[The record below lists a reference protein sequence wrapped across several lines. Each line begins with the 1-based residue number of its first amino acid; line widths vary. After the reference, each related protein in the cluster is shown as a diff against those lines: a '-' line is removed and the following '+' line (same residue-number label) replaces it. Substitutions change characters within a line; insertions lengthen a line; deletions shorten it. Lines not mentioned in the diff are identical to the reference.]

1 MYRTGDLV
9 QQNDD
14 GSLTFLGRR
23 DMQIK
28 VRGQR
33 VEVGE
38 IEYWVIQHPIVR
50 DVVVLFPQQ
59 GPFQNR
65 LVGIVVLQELASSD
79 GYTSH
84 IQQLDLANFPGL
96 STQISN
102 LRQHL
107 SRHVMDYMIPTTWI
121 PLAAL
126 PRNASS
132 KTDRLQ
138 LSRWIASLDPTETQ
152 VIAEFSPVDASQA
165 PATALERRLQELWSR
180 VLNLPLSRIALNRS
194 FMALGGDSVTAMEVV
209 SHARREGLQLAIR
222 DVLQTQSI
230 SQLAMNVVITGEA
243 TLCEDDAPYDPF
255 PLSPIQQLYFD
266 SIASDGLD
274 VQGDNRYNQT
284 VLLRLTQDI
293 DSAELSRALEAV
305 TAKHGML
312 RARFYH
318 DKTFGWRQR
327 VTPDL
332 SGSFGFRVHRLIG
345 EELDLHNR
353 LAASQTSLN
362 LEYGPVFT
370 ADHVQLADRQLLFLA
385 AHHLVVDLVSWRIV
399 LRDLEELLQERTLSI
414 PRSLSFRTWCR
425 LQSDF
430 GKRQVSPANTL
441 PFEVPQ
447 PNWDYWGLVP
457 GANLSTDTLSETV
470 SLNTDTTEALFGAC
484 NGPLQ
489 TEPAEI
495 LLAALFQSFHR
506 CFPDRSIPTIFNEDN
521 GRGPWSRGIDLSDTV
536 GWFTT
541 ITPVYIPQVGEDI
554 VKTLIWTKECRRRMP
569 GRGLPYFTARYLTKE
584 GQALFAQHDCM
595 EVLVNYGGLYHQA
608 EREDSIFRLEMSS
621 NDTSSAQPLSS
632 VGPKMRQL
640 AVFTIEVSVFA
651 GTTKIDFNF
660 SRHIRHRPA
669 IQGWVKAY
677 PTVLDDLLDRL
688 KVIKPTCTP
697 SNFPI
702 VRLTDNDLTVIQRRY
717 LPDMVNDSL
726 NNVKSRPRPATL
738 PFKHFKPLDN
748 SFSLLETVHLETDT
762 RQDAFPY
769 APFSS
774 NYIADV
780 LPATDFQALS
790 VAGALS
796 KTQVGVKY
804 YVVNCDGPQELSNLR
819 HSCLKLIE
827 ELEVLRTLYVFYG
840 EHMVQVILR
849 SYDPDI
855 QICQTQQDIES
866 FTNEFIQR
874 GMDRPSRF
882 GQPLAHF
889 AIVTRKST
897 LQHRIILRITHAEY
911 DRTSLPVIVETLRSF
926 LLDRYV
932 HKQPAFSSYVYD
944 LYSRKTQETL
954 RYWTLFL
961 RGSSMPQISS
971 ILDPTKQTP
980 LKIRMLPAKTIMTKN
995 ISSDGITSAIV
1006 VKAAWGLLLARY
1018 TNTTDVV
1025 FGDTINGRVSAS
1037 PTVAEAV
1044 GCCATLIPARVVIQ
1058 DHWKV
1063 IDLLH
1068 RIRDQQLANMEHDSL
1083 GFREMIQKC
1092 TDWSTS
1098 TRCTSAVNLIPH
1110 GAFMSSP
1117 GDAQYSVSDVLL
1129 EDRTSH
1135 ADITITSVAHSD
1147 HLELSLGFA
1156 FESIFEDT
1164 ANILLSLLCET
1175 VEEFLSS
1182 PQKGLADFSMKS
1194 LAGLWQLQN
1203 RSPEP
1208 HRAPKVIVEQSHK
1221 EVPESLLSTVK
1232 NTWTLALR
1240 ERRGRT
1246 ITPSKPTFSDLGG
1259 DIIDAARVVSLLQQ
1273 QNLHVTVDDVL
1284 ESSSPLE
1291 LADLISK

>member
-9 QQNDD
+9 RQNDD

-23 DMQIK
+23 DTQIK

-33 VEVGE
+33 VETGE
-38 IEYWVIQHPIVR
+38 IEYWAIQHPIVR
-50 DVVVLFPQQ
+50 DVVVLYPQQ

-65 LVGIVVLQELASSD
+65 LVGIVVLHELASSA
-79 GYTSH
+79 GYASQ
-84 IQQLDLANFPGL
+84 IQQLDLAKLPGL

-107 SRHVMDYMIPTTWI
+107 SRHVMEYMIPTTWI
-121 PLAAL
+121 PLVAL

-138 LSRWIASLDPTETQ
+138 LSRWIASVDPTETQ
-152 VIAEFSPVDASQA
+152 GIAEFSPVDASQS

-180 VLNLPLSRIALNRS
+180 VLNVPLARIALNRS

-209 SHARREGLQLAIR
+209 SHARSEGLQLAIR
-222 DVLQTQSI
+222 DVLQSQAI
-230 SQLAMNVVITGEA
+230 SQLAMNVVVTAEA

-255 PLSPIQQLYFD
+255 PLSPIQQLYLN
-266 SIASDGLD
+266 SIASGSLD
-274 VQGDNRYNQT
+274 VQDDNRYNQT
-284 VLLRLTQDI
+284 VLLRLTRDV
-293 DSAELSRALEAV
+293 DSAELGRALEAV

-312 RARFYH
+312 RARFYQ
-318 DKTFGWRQR
+318 DETLGWRQK

-332 SGSFGFRVHRLIG
+332 SGSFGFRFHHLID
-345 EELDLHNR
+345 EELELHNR

-385 AHHLVVDLVSWRIV
+385 AHHLAIDHVSWGIV
-399 LRDLEELLQERTLSI
+399 LRDLEELLQARTLSV

-425 LQSDF
+425 LQSEF
-430 GKRQVSPANTL
+430 GKRQVSPANTI

-457 GANLSTDTLSETV
+457 NANLSADTLSETV
-470 SLNTDTTEALFGAC
+470 SLNADTTEALFGPC
-484 NGPLQ
+484 NEPLR
-489 TEPAEI
+489 TEPVEI
-495 LLAALFQSFHR
+495 LLAALFHSFHR

-541 ITPVYIPQVGEDI
+541 MTPVHMPEVGEDV
-554 VKTLIWTKECRRRMP
+554 VKTLVWTKECRRRTP
-569 GRGLPYFTARYLTKE
+569 GRGLPYFTARYLTKQ

-595 EVLVNYGGLYHQA
+595 EILVNYGGLYRQA
-608 EREDSIFRLEMSS
+608 EREDAIFRLESPS
-621 NDTSSAQPLSS
+621 NNTSNAQALSP
-632 VGPKMRQL
+632 VGPKTKQL

-651 GTTKIDFNF
+651 GTTQIDFNF
-660 SRHIRHRPA
+660 SRHIRHRLA
-669 IQGWVKAY
+669 VQGWVKAY
-677 PTVLDDLLDRL
+677 PAVLDDLLARL
-688 KVIKPTCTP
+688 KEMKPTYTP
-697 SNFPI
+697 SDFPI
-702 VRLTDNDLTVIQRRY
+702 VRLTDNDLTVIQRRC
-717 LPDMVNDSL
+717 LPDMVKDSL
-726 NNVKSRPRPATL
+726 NNVQSRPRQATL
-738 PFKHFKPLDN
+738 PLKPFKSLNNP
-748 SFSLLETVHLETDT
+748 FSLLETVHLETDT
-762 RQDAFPY
+762 HQNAFPY
-769 APFSS
+769 ALFSS

-796 KTQVGVKY
+796 QNQVGVKY
-804 YVVNCDGPQELSNLR
+804 YVINCDGPQNLSNLR

-827 ELEVLRTLYVFYG
+827 ELEVLRTLYVFYR

-855 QICQTQQDIES
+855 QIYQTQQDIES

-889 AIVTRKST
+889 AIVTREST
-897 LQHRIILRITHAEY
+897 LQHRIILRVTHAEY

-932 HKQPAFSSYVYD
+932 HKQPSFSSYVYD

-971 ILDPTKQTP
+971 ILGPTNQTP

-1063 IDLLH
+1063 TDLLH
-1068 RIRDQQLANMEHDSL
+1068 YLRDQQLTNMEHDGL

-1098 TRCTSAVNLIPH
+1098 TRCSSAVNLIPH
-1110 GAFMSSP
+1110 GAFMSPP
-1117 GDAQYSVSDVLL
+1117 GAAQYSVSDVLF
-1129 EDRTSH
+1129 EDRTGH
-1135 ADITITSVAHSD
+1135 ADITIASVAHSD
-1147 HLELSLGFA
+1147 HLKISLSFA

-1175 VEEFLSS
+1175 VEEFLSF
-1182 PQKGLADFSMKS
+1182 PQKSLADFSMES

-1208 HRAPKVIVEQSHK
+1208 HRIPKVISEQAQK
-1221 EVPESLLSTVK
+1221 DLPESLLSTVQ

-1240 ERRGRT
+1240 GRRGRT
-1246 ITPSKPTFSDLGG
+1246 ITSSNPTFSELGG

-1273 QNLHVTVDDVL
+1273 QDLHVAIDDVL
-1284 ESSSPLE
+1284 ECSSLLE
-1291 LADLISK
+1291 LAQLISK